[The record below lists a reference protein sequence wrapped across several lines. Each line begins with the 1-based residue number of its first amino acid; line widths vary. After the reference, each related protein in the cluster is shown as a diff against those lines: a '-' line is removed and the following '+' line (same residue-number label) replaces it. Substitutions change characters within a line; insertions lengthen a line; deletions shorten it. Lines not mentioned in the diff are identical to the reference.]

1 MSYLLFRKANLKDI
15 EELVKLRIEFMCE
28 INKPKDV
35 PEGLEEHL
43 RNYFE
48 ENIKKDTFV
57 AWLAIDNEK
66 ISSICAI
73 CFYTVPPTLKNV
85 TGKTAYIM
93 NVYTKPEYRKRG
105 LAAKLFARI
114 LEEAKEHGCKKIHL
128 SATKEGSILY
138 EKFDFKYNDREMEH
152 YT

>member
-1 MSYLLFRKANLKDI
+1 MLLRKANLKDI
-15 EELVKLRIEFMCE
+15 EELIKLRIEFMCE
-28 INKPKDV
+28 INKPTDV
-35 PEGLEEHL
+35 PAGLEESL

-57 AWLAIDNEK
+57 AWIAIDNEK
-66 ISSICAI
+66 IISVCAI

-114 LEEAKEHGCKKIHL
+114 LEEANEHGCKKIHL

-138 EKFDFKYNDREMEH
+138 EKFNFKYNDREMEH